1 MKKLT
6 AGLLLLYFVI
16 SCSKE
21 KPAITEK
28 PLPITG
34 RVNGSIKLYDR
45 FGNENTDYSD
55 VTIQLINKNNEV
67 SAVAVNGD
75 GSFRAD
81 SVLFGDIRL
90 AVNKPGYG
98 YMDSIGYDH
107 EKNGDTL
114 TSIYL
119 IEELPF
125 SFRLSSVGYSNSFFR
140 FSGSYSYHSTESYM
154 VTEFL
159 CFSKDST
166 VSINHTNLL
175 WSPSSHTNVQFITG
189 VSGGSTSCSFKTFTD
204 AGFANGDKIYVT
216 LIPGITK
223 FWYCYYN
230 VINNYKVMH
239 YKAANHSNVVSFT
252 LSQ

>member
-1 MKKLT
+1 MKVLT
-6 AGLLLLYFVI
+6 VLLLLSLLI
-16 SCSKE
+16 SCSKKTPEDTE
-21 KPAITEK
+21 KK
-28 PLPITG
+28 PLPTTG
-34 RVNGSIKLYDR
+34 KVNGTIKIYDR
-45 FGNENTDYSD
+45 FGNENTNYND
-55 VTIQLINKNNEV
+55 VAIKLINKQNEV
-67 SAVAVNGD
+67 SAISVNGD

-90 AVNKPGYG
+90 AISKPEFGYI
-98 YMDSIGYDH
+98 DSIEYDH
-107 EKNGDTL
+107 EKSSDTL

-125 SFRLSSVGYSNSFFR
+125 SFQFSTASYSNSSFR

-159 CFSKDST
+159 CFSKDPN

-175 WSPSSHTNVQFITG
+175 WSPGSHTNVQFITG
-189 VSGGSTSCSFKTFTD
+189 ITGGSASCSFNTFTT

-216 LIPGITK
+216 VIPGITK
-223 FWYCYYN
+223 FWTCYYN
-230 VINNYKVMH
+230 QVNNYKIVH
-239 YKAANHSNVVSFT
+239 YKVGNHSNVVSFI